1 MIAPVLFAATLLH
14 AKPSH
19 LEAKSSP
26 EVGSGSGRQAP
37 CSLGVVVKAAPKRRS
52 RRSGHSMQHSCE
64 NYPAVTV
71 EGKKSTLTYIRDST
85 LELQTHKRDS
95 REEKNTNNPTC
106 SHGGGSAW
114 SRRKAR
120 PFRPCFLGEEVEL
133 LLRRAGWER
142 VSSHGCVVIEG
153 ELSPVFLTH
162 SL

>member
-26 EVGSGSGRQAP
+26 EVGSGSGRQAR

-71 EGKKSTLTYIRDST
+71 ENTYLYPGFHAGAPDTQEGQQRKKTPTTPRAAMVAEAPGPGGKPAPSGRVFWGRKWNSYCGG
-85 LELQTHKRDS
+85 QA
-95 REEKNTNNPTC
+95 
-106 SHGGGSAW
+106 GGG
-114 SRRKAR
+114 
-120 PFRPCFLGEEVEL
+120 
-133 LLRRAGWER
+133 
-142 VSSHGCVVIEG
+142 
-153 ELSPVFLTH
+153 
-162 SL
+162 